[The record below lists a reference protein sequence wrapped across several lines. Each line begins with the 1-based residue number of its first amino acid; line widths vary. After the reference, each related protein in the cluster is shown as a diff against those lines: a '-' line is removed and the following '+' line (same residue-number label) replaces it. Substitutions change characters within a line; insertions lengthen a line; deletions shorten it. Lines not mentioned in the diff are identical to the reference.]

1 MGAVSEFEDK
11 VNSILNDPQQ
21 MEKIAG
27 LAKSLMGG
35 ETQQG
40 VPESSGNGMAS
51 AFSSLLGGDDNGFD
65 IGGADSNVIKNPL
78 TQEPYIP
85 GSSIK
90 GKLQSLLKYAHGKVE
105 GDDIALEDEEIQ
117 NIFKPVENKTPAIT
131 RAIFRDCKLT
141 RKSSEELQSKLGT
154 NVFTEIKAENKINA
168 IKGTADSPRFIER
181 VPAGAVFEGEIVLNI
196 FDGDDEEKMKKAI
209 EESLSLLEHNYL
221 GGSGSRGYGRVNI
234 KDKELKDV
242 MKNETL

>member
-1 MGAVSEFEDK
+1 MLK
-11 VNSILNDPQQ
+11 
-21 MEKIAG
+21 KIYVFDYKLELVTG
-27 LAKSLMGG
+27 LFIGG
-35 ETQQG
+35 
-40 VPESSGNGMAS
+40 N
-51 AFSSLLGGDDNGFD
+51 DNGFD

-105 GDDIALEDEEIQ
+105 GDDIVLEDEEIQ

-196 FDGDDEEKMKKAI
+196 FDGDDEEKMKKTI

-221 GGSGSRGYGRVNI
+221 GGSGSRGYGRVSI